1 MRPEKANIV
10 QDVVSR
16 LRTSPFV
23 IVADYSGLK
32 VDQFSDLRNKLHEAG
47 ARCTVVK
54 NTFVA
59 RATKELG
66 LPDISSHLTGQTAVV
81 TGDKDVVAAAKVLK
95 KFVADSKKFALRGGV
110 VDNGL
115 VDAKGLEAL
124 ADLPSKEQLQAQL
137 LGLLQAP
144 ATTLVRLLNE
154 PAASLARLLQARIDK
169 EGAPAAEAAAAA

>member
-1 MRPEKANIV
+1 MRPEKSNIV
-10 QDVVSR
+10 RDVVAR
-16 LRTSPFV
+16 LKTSPFL

-66 LPDISSHLTGQTAVV
+66 LPDLSSHLSGQTAVV

-95 KFVADSKKFALRGGV
+95 KFGADSKKFALRGGV
-110 VDNGL
+110 VDNTL
-115 VDAKGLEAL
+115 VDAKGLESL

-137 LGLLQAP
+137 LGLLNAP
-144 ATTLVRLLNE
+144 ASAFVRLLNE
-154 PAASLARLLQARIDK
+154 PGASLARLLQARIDK
-169 EGAPAAEAAAAA
+169 EGKPAEAAAA